1 MIIKTEV
8 PDMELHPKE
17 YPNDVMKIFIRK
29 NEIEIR
35 VAVDGAGNEW
45 IIDKKEFMEK
55 IKW

>member
-8 PDMELHPKE
+8 PDMELHPEK

-55 IKW
+55 IK